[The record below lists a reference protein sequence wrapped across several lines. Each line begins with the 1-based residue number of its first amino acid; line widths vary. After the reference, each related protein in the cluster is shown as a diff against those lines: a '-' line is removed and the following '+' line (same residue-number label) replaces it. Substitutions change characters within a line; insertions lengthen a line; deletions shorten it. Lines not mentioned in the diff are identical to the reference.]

1 MRRLTV
7 AEQLLQSL
15 GVTTPAEIDL
25 EAIAWATGAT
35 VRYGVLES
43 CEARIIGYRDRAI
56 ITVRADGDWRRRRF
70 SIAHELGHWQ
80 FHRGRSSICR
90 ASEIGNPRQ
99 QGPALER
106 QADGYAADL
115 LMPAYLFRPMAAAY
129 KRPSFEA
136 VEALA
141 KEFSTS
147 RLATSLRFIDLSPW
161 PCIIVCHG
169 PEGRRWFRR
178 SPDVPTH
185 WFPQN
190 DLDPESSA
198 MDVLFGTS
206 RRSAPSLIGAD
217 AWFDRWNADRFNLLE
232 QTVKSHGDEIL
243 SLLTLTDADML
254 G

>member
-1 MRRLTV
+1 V

-15 GVTTPAEIDL
+15 GVTMPDEIDV
-25 EAIAWATGAT
+25 EAIAWEAGAT

-56 ITVRADGDWRRRRF
+56 ITVRGGGDWRRRRF
-70 SIAHELGHWQ
+70 SIAHELGHWH

-90 ASEIGNPRQ
+90 ASEIGSPGQ
-99 QGPALER
+99 QGPARER

-115 LMPAYLFRPMAAAY
+115 LMPAYLFQPMAAAY

-147 RLATSLRFIDLSPW
+147 RLATALRFVDLSPW
-161 PCIIVCHG
+161 SCLIVCHG

-178 SPDVPTH
+178 GPDIPTH

-198 MDVLFGTS
+198 MDVLYGKIG
-206 RRSAPSLIGAD
+206 RSAPSLIGAD
-217 AWFDRWNADRFNLLE
+217 AWFDRWNAERFNLVE
-232 QTVKSHGDEIL
+232 QSVKGHGDEVL
-243 SLLTLTDADML
+243 TLLTLTDGAMFD
-254 G
+254 

>member
-1 MRRLTV
+1 MHLTV
-7 AEQLLQSL
+7 AEELLQSL
-15 GVTTPAEIDL
+15 GVTFPAEIDV
-25 EAIAWATGAT
+25 EAIAWETGAT

-56 ITVRADGDWRRRRF
+56 ITVRGDGDWRRRRF

-90 ASEIGNPRQ
+90 ASEIGNPRP
-99 QGPALER
+99 QGSALER

-115 LMPAYLFRPMAAAY
+115 LMPAYLFRPMAASF

-136 VEALA
+136 IEALA

-147 RLATSLRFIDLSPW
+147 RLATALRFVDLSSW

-178 SPDVPTH
+178 SGDVPER
-185 WFPQN
+185 WFPQK

-198 MDVLFGTS
+198 LDVLYG
-206 RRSAPSLIGAD
+206 RIDRAAPTLIGAD
-217 AWFDRWNADRFNLLE
+217 AWFE
-232 QTVKSHGDEIL
+232 QMGR
-243 SLLTLTDADML
+243 
-254 G
+254 